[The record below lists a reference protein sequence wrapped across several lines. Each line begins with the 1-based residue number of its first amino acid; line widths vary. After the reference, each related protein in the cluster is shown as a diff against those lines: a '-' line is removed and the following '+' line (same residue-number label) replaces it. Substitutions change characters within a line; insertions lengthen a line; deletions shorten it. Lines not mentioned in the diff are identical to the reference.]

1 MARALPG
8 RQPDAS
14 LGVIG
19 PLPIFHVSPIRADTS
34 HMLKPMVEVKDEG
47 GVLVAEFWDCLRLDP
62 NPVRDLRQHYETHVR
77 SKGKPDLVVDLN
89 GVVFAGSA
97 ALGGFLAL
105 NRLARQQGGRVVFCN
120 VDENVHEVFRISKL
134 TPMFTFVEDRP
145 AALAFLARS
154 LEDHAPATDAHGPA
168 ASSPSSSPSS
178 PPRGDGPL
186 RRMKRRDP

>member
-1 MARALPG
+1 
-8 RQPDAS
+8 
-14 LGVIG
+14 
-19 PLPIFHVSPIRADTS
+19 
-34 HMLKPMVEVKDEG
+34 MLKPMVEVKDEG
-47 GVLVAEFWDCLRLDP
+47 GILVAEFWDCLRLDP

-105 NRLARQQGGRVVFCN
+105 NRLARQHGGRVVFCN

-134 TPMFTFVEDRP
+134 TPMFVFVEDRA
-145 AALAFLARS
+145 AALVFLAKPT
-154 LEDHAPATDAHGPA
+154 EEQPPATNGRGAVNGLPGSTPP
-168 ASSPSSSPSS
+168 ASSPS

-186 RRMKRRDP
+186 RRPKRRDP

>member
-1 MARALPG
+1 
-8 RQPDAS
+8 
-14 LGVIG
+14 
-19 PLPIFHVSPIRADTS
+19 
-34 HMLKPMVEVKDEG
+34 MLKPMVEVKNEG

-62 NPVRDLRQHYETHVR
+62 NPVRDLRQHYEAHVR

-134 TPMFTFVEDRP
+134 TPMFVFVEDRP
-145 AALAFLARS
+145 AALAFLAKPI
-154 LEDHAPATDAHGPA
+154 EDHPKVDLEANRADGRPNPTP
-168 ASSPSSSPSS
+168 
-178 PPRGDGPL
+178 PPRADGPL
-186 RRMKRRDP
+186 RRLKRRDP